1 MWEPT
6 QWVGQDGQALYAFLG
21 GWKKIGEL
29 SPVDR

>member
-21 GWKKIGEL
+21 GVEKNRGTVT
-29 SPVDR
+29 SG